1 MILDSDTISYFLR
14 GDKNVKEK
22 FLQFQDRLVS
32 TTINYSEIIFA
43 LTKRDSK
50 RYLPKVE
57 LIFDNIKLSD
67 FAKKSAKVFGILK
80 ANMQKS
86 GNIVA
91 DMNLMIASIAIA
103 NNEILISN
111 NIKHFKKIEM
121 LKLEN

>member
-1 MILDSDTISYFLR
+1 M
-14 GDKNVKEK
+14 
-22 FLQFQDRLVS
+22 
-32 TTINYSEIIFA
+32 
-43 LTKRDSK
+43 TKRDSK
-50 RYLPKVE
+50 KYLPKAE

-67 FAKKSAKVFGILK
+67 LDKKSAKVFGILK
-80 ANMQKS
+80 ANIQKS